1 MMKKIAFL
9 LSLLAIFVYPPLAH
23 ADDDYDFMDETD
35 YEDSDDLDFDN
46 IATVDTG
53 NDDVNAESV
62 FLTSG
67 MGGVD
72 VKHFDIA
79 GVMLGMS
86 YDEIYN
92 LFFNNSGLYAP
103 RKNKSVIYS
112 INKEW
117 KYNLDYECR
126 QRNIFVPSQLEKCIY
141 SLAQSRGLLYVAEIH
156 LERDFTGETIDV
168 YFTSNA
174 TDNQVWKVVYS
185 NDVNTVEGADEKFE
199 NIREKKILAFWQG
212 VVDKYGVPNSGEDKW
227 ISSENAYDPMMQAY
241 YGQLVLMDKGL
252 DTTDSSLNIQKARE
266 NFQAKP
272 YAF

>member
-1 MMKKIAFL
+1 MIKKIIFFI
-9 LSLLAIFVYPPLAH
+9 SLVMIATCPIVLM
-23 ADDDYDFMDETD
+23 ADDDFMDDE
-35 YEDSDDLDFDN
+35 YIQDDLDFDSF
-46 IATVDTG
+46 ATVDG
-53 NDDVNAESV
+53 DDEDMNAESV
-62 FLTSG
+62 SLKDGMSG
-67 MGGVD
+67 LD

-79 GVMLGMS
+79 GAMLGMN

-92 LFFNNSGLYAP
+92 LFFTGDALYSP
-103 RKNKSVIYS
+103 RKNQSVVYS

-126 QRNIFVPSQLEKCIY
+126 QRNIFVPEQLEKCIR
-141 SLAQSRGLLYVAEIH
+141 SLAQNRGLLYVSEIH
-156 LERDFTGETIDV
+156 LIREFTGETIDI

-174 TDNQVWKVVYS
+174 TENLVWKIVYN
-185 NDVNTVEGADEKFE
+185 NDVNVVEGGDEKFE

-212 VVDKYGVPNSGEDKW
+212 VVDKYGMPNSGADKW

-252 DTTDSSLNIQKARE
+252 NTTDSSLNVQKARE